1 LTIQWADRA
10 VASISGQP
18 FEDSSRTSYSRSWTG
33 ISVEVVDLHGQ
44 AGWHLEDLRSQ
55 QPRLTAV
62 LEEMGGRAEMR
73 LAPPCSRLASRSA
86 SQRPEGHLTFVPAG
100 TPVWECAGRFRHIR
114 RVVID
119 FDIPLLAACFAGGLE
134 FPSQFAPRLMF
145 SDIRVRALAELLAD
159 ACASP
164 HPDSRSY
171 GDSLALAIIYNLFRP
186 ALAAEQKRGG
196 LAPAQLRRVIARM
209 EESLF
214 DPVPLEG
221 LAEMT
226 GLSASYFSRAF
237 KASTGMAPHRWYL
250 TERVRRAQ
258 RALIETNDSLAE
270 VALASGFADQSHFTR
285 AFRTITGASPGAW
298 RRGRAI

>member
-1 LTIQWADRA
+1 MTIQWADH
-10 VASISGQP
+10 ASTSGQP
-18 FEDSSRTSYSRSWTG
+18 FEEGPRTSCMRSWTG

-62 LEEMGGRAEMR
+62 LEEIGGRAEMR
-73 LAPPCSRLASRSA
+73 LSPPCPAPAGHPA

-119 FDIPLLAACFAGGLE
+119 FDIPALAAGFAGGLE
-134 FPSQFAPRLMF
+134 FPARFAPRLMF
-145 SDIRVRALAELLAD
+145 SDIRVQALAELLAD

-164 HPDSRSY
+164 HADSRPY
-171 GDSLALAIIYNLFRP
+171 GDSLALAIAYNLFRP
-186 ALAAEQKRGG
+186 APAARQKRGG
-196 LAPAQLRRVIARM
+196 LAPAQLRRVTARM
-209 EESLF
+209 EESVF
-214 DPVPLEG
+214 DPTPLED
-221 LAEMT
+221 LAVMA

-258 RALIETNDSLAE
+258 RALLETNDSLAE

-285 AFRTITGASPGAW
+285 AFRNITGASPGAW
-298 RRGRAI
+298 RRSREA

>member
-1 LTIQWADRA
+1 MTIQWADRA
-10 VASISGQP
+10 PTSGQP
-18 FEDSSRTSYSRSWTG
+18 FEEGPRTSCSRSWTG
-33 ISVEVVDLHGQ
+33 ISVEVVDLHGR

-62 LEEMGGRAEMR
+62 LEEIGGRVEMR
-73 LAPPCSRLASRSA
+73 LAPPCPAPARNSA
-86 SQRPEGHLTFVPAG
+86 SQRPDGHLTFIPAG
-100 TPVWECAGRFRHIR
+100 TPVWECAGRFRYIR

-119 FDIPLLAACFAGGLE
+119 FDIPALTARFDCGLE
-134 FPSQFAPRLMF
+134 FPSHFVPRLMF
-145 SDIRVRALAELLAD
+145 SDTRVQALAGLLAD

-164 HPDSRSY
+164 HLDSRSY
-171 GDSLALAIIYNLFRP
+171 GDSLALAIVYNLFRP
-186 ALAAEQKRGG
+186 ALAARQKRGG
-196 LAPAQLRRVIARM
+196 LAPAQLRRVTARM
-209 EESLF
+209 AESLF
-214 DPVPLEG
+214 DPTSIED
-221 LAEMT
+221 LADMT

-258 RALIETNDSLAE
+258 RALLETNDSLAE

-298 RRGRAI
+298 RKSREA

>member
-1 LTIQWADRA
+1 MTIQWADRA
-10 VASISGQP
+10 PTSGQP
-18 FEDSSRTSYSRSWTG
+18 FEQGPRTSCSRSWAG

-62 LEEMGGRAEMR
+62 LEEIGGRAEMR
-73 LAPPCSRLASRSA
+73 LAPLPPAPAGHSA
-86 SQRPEGHLTFVPAG
+86 SQRPEGHLTFVPAD
-100 TPVWECAGRFRHIR
+100 TPLWECAGRFRYIR

-119 FDIPLLAACFAGGLE
+119 FDIPVLTARFDRWPE

-145 SDIRVRALAELLAD
+145 SDNRVRALAELLAD

-164 HPDSRSY
+164 HPDSPY
-171 GDSLALAIIYNLFRP
+171 GDSLAMAIAYNLFRP
-186 ALAAEQKRGG
+186 APAAQKKRGG
-196 LAPAQLRRVIARM
+196 LAPAQLRRVTARM

-214 DPVPLEG
+214 DPTPLED
-221 LAEMT
+221 LAGIT

-237 KASTGMAPHRWYL
+237 KVSTGMAPHRWYL

-258 RALIETNDSLAE
+258 CALLETNDSLAE

-285 AFRTITGASPGAW
+285 AFHNITGASPGAW
-298 RRGRAI
+298 RKRREA